1 MTIIAIAIPA
11 ELQEL
16 AGRLERLTTAHRA
29 LKARAIILE
38 EQRNDSQ
45 KAVEWNAKLRQAL
58 ELEVRQQQRQLAD
71 QGVEIEGLRAEAERV
86 ELLERQLEAQDQL
99 ILEMRAALHLAK
111 LPTESRSNVIDL
123 VQAAA

>member
-1 MTIIAIAIPA
+1 MTIIAIVTAAPDNKDAGYI
-11 ELQEL
+11 ERLREEL
-16 AGRLERLTTAHRA
+16 ARKCLELEA
-29 LKARAIILE
+29 KAKDREDVAAFNI
-38 EQRNDSQ
+38 
-45 KAVEWNAKLRQAL
+45 KLRQAL
-58 ELEVRQQQRQLAD
+58 ELEVRQQQRQLAE

-86 ELLERQLEAQDQL
+86 ELLERQLAAQDQL

>member
-29 LKARAIILE
+29 LKARATTLE
-38 EQRNDSQ
+38 EWKNDLQ
-45 KAVEWNAKLRQAL
+45 KAVEWNANLRQAL

-86 ELLERQLEAQDQL
+86 ELLERQLAAQDQL